1 MIARRDL
8 LAEIRRLRSNQPLH
22 CKQLFR
28 SNHFVGASSKKVH
41 WKPQAREI
49 DPLPEGDEAPGG
61 KFIELVEFLDD
72 FEIVCSGNI
81 DCPRVPV
88 LEDGFDLREFRRA
101 DRLKRLQR
109 FTDLVCFN
117 GVVSPEP
124 CDIAADDATV
134 AEINQAFKH
143 GQGSSLGDSRQFGLP
158 RSRIN
163 RRPRHHELAYLGW
176 ESPGIDQRQPA
187 SLAEPDEINQAT
199 EMIDQDIE
207 TGKIVVNAEKSH
219 LGAGR
224 APIDHEQSFN
234 SGTTEG
240 GNKTVPGGKV
250 GNNSAMQRERR
261 AQEGGNAAFDGGK
274 VTELDGMQL
283 ERNLARRG
291 SFRLVPG
298 VVAIDFARESQTLR
312 RYGRR
317 RFTGRRSDERRPEER
332 RVQELTSGVPIHLIW
347 ERRFIV
353 AYLS

>member
-158 RSRIN
+158 RSNIN
-163 RRPRHHELAYLGW
+163 RRPGHDELAYLGW

-187 SLAEPDEINQAT
+187 PLAEPHEIDQAT
-199 EMIDQDIE
+199 DIIDKDIE
-207 TGKIVVNAEKSH
+207 IGKIVINSEKSH

-224 APIDHEQSFN
+224 APIHHEQSFN

-240 GNKTVPGGKV
+240 GNETVSGSKV
-250 GNNSAMQRERR
+250 GNSGSMQRERR
-261 AQEGGNAAFDGGK
+261 AQEGGNAAFGHGK
-274 VTELDGMQL
+274 VTEPYCIQL
-283 ERNLARRG
+283 ERNLARRD
-291 SFRLVPG
+291 SFRLLRNR
-298 VVAIDFARESQTLR
+298 VA
-312 RYGRR
+312 
-317 RFTGRRSDERRPEER
+317 
-332 RVQELTSGVPIHLIW
+332 TST
-347 ERRFIV
+347 
-353 AYLS
+353 A

>member
-1 MIARRDL
+1 MCLQRVRSWLSASAMVNLPALISSCIDFAIPMTMSTAVRNCVTRSSSIRFWLSEVDSAIFAHTAKADNASMPASLLLILNWLSRFMRPSIYYRCRYDITMTYLEMMNRPRTSPPEEWATKIRANNCFSARLSWHSKQRAGMFVRKTRRLLHPTHNPRPVFFERLSPHEQAQMIARRDL

-22 CKQLFR
+22 RKQLFR

-81 DCPRVPV
+81 DCPSVPV

-158 RSRIN
+158 RSNIN
-163 RRPRHHELAYLGW
+163 RRPGHA
-176 ESPGIDQRQPA
+176 
-187 SLAEPDEINQAT
+187 
-199 EMIDQDIE
+199 
-207 TGKIVVNAEKSH
+207 
-219 LGAGR
+219 
-224 APIDHEQSFN
+224 
-234 SGTTEG
+234 
-240 GNKTVPGGKV
+240 
-250 GNNSAMQRERR
+250 
-261 AQEGGNAAFDGGK
+261 
-274 VTELDGMQL
+274 
-283 ERNLARRG
+283 
-291 SFRLVPG
+291 
-298 VVAIDFARESQTLR
+298 
-312 RYGRR
+312 
-317 RFTGRRSDERRPEER
+317 
-332 RVQELTSGVPIHLIW
+332 
-347 ERRFIV
+347 
-353 AYLS
+353 